1 MRERLGIIGSK
12 KEGNQVNSDKKQ
24 QDKNQI
30 EQDSKNKRNDQ
41 SPNQTD
47 GFRYDYDD
55 SSDLK

>member
-1 MRERLGIIGSK
+1 M
-12 KEGNQVNSDKKQ
+12 NSHKKQ

-30 EQDSKNKRNDQ
+30 AQDLKNKKNGR